1 MRLLHSTFL
10 PFIKSNQFFLYF
22 SLFISTL
29 SHSLPK
35 NTFLDLHLLSLYSFI
50 TSLFTLFHYFISTLS
65 HFFSCSI
72 WNKWI
77 GLLLRHYLLNINWV
91 LSLHML
97 SLCSFITSLLTCP
110 FIITFQ
116 LFLVSSRVPF
126 EISELDF
133 VTSSLV
139 KYKLSVVILVII
151 DDIAKFNPFISK

>member
-1 MRLLHSTFL
+1 M
-10 PFIKSNQFFLYF
+10 
-22 SLFISTL
+22 
-29 SHSLPK
+29 
-35 NTFLDLHLLSLYSFI
+35 LSLYSFI
-50 TSLFTLFHYFISTLS
+50 TSL
-65 HFFSCSI
+65 
-72 WNKWI
+72 
-77 GLLLRHYLLNINWV
+77 
-91 LSLHML
+91 
-97 SLCSFITSLLTCP
+97 LTYP